1 MKLRSIIRKVKQIV
15 LIKGGNKYMCNFYS
29 FLTDKKGNRYAM
41 GHDIRVKI
49 RNGESDLRED
59 SHASIAKLWKVSEDK
74 CNKFEFNPLTKKLT
88 LDTQNLPFNDSELIN
103 IDELMKEVKEAVP
116 ELIIKPIVNPFID
129 RKFNGEITDE
139 IIELVKEWS
148 SVYDS
153 VGDSVYDSVW
163 DSIGGASIRDSVV
176 DSVWDSVRERDFVCD
191 SVWDSIGDSVEA
203 YISSFFNIKYNYDF
217 SSAIKLWDMGL
228 VPSFDG
234 KVWRL
239 NSYKGVVWEGK
250 I

>member
-1 MKLRSIIRKVKQIV
+1 
-15 LIKGGNKYMCNFYS
+15 MCNFYS
-29 FLTDKKGNRYAM
+29 FLTDEKGNKYAM

-49 RNGESDLRED
+49 RNGESNLRED
-59 SHASIAKLWKVSEDK
+59 SHASIAELWKVSEDK

-129 RKFNGEITDE
+129 RKFDGEITDE
-139 IIELVKEWS
+139 IIELVKEWDS
-148 SVYDS
+148 IYDFVYDSVYDS
-153 VGDSVYDSVW
+153 VRASIRASIRDSVWDSVYDSVW
-163 DSIGGASIRDSVV
+163 NSVWNSLWDSGR
-176 DSVWDSVRERDFVCD
+176 DSVWDYVY
-191 SVWDSIGDSVEA
+191 A
-203 YISSFFNIKYNYDF
+203 YILSFFNIKYNYDF

-234 KVWRL
+234 KMWRL
-239 NSYKGVVWEGK
+239 NSYEGIIWKGE